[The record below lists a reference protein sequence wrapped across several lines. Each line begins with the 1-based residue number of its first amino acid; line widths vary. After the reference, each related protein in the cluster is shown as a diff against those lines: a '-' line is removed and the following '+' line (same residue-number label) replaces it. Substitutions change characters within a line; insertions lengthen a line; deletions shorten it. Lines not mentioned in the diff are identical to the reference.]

1 MKVIRQVVGSL
12 ILWRNQVITS
22 GNLSQRNSGCRDAW
36 HSRGRCAIIITNFD
50 IVADGNIC
58 IQFNSITQV
67 KYFCC
72 CCSVA
77 KFCLTLCNSMDCS
90 TPGFPVL
97 HDLPEF
103 TQIHV
108 HWVGDATQPF
118 HPLSPPSPLPSVF
131 PTIKV
136 FPNELSLRIKGPKYW
151 ELQFQNLSSQWIFR
165 VDFFRIDWFDFLAV
179 QETLKTTSNHFS
191 GETLPGSKLVRT
203 HMKAETEGA
212 KQLDQGRW

>member
-97 HDLPEF
+97 HYLPEF
-103 TQIHV
+103 AQIHV
-108 HWVGDATQPF
+108 HWVSDTIQPF
-118 HPLSPPSPLPSVF
+118 HPLPLSF
-131 PTIKV
+131 S
-136 FPNELSLRIKGPKYW
+136 FAFNLSQHQSFFQWVGCSHQVAKIL
-151 ELQFQNLSSQWIFR
+151 ELQLQHQSFQWIFR
-165 VDFFRIDWFDFLAV
+165 VHFF
-179 QETLKTTSNHFS
+179 
-191 GETLPGSKLVRT
+191 
-203 HMKAETEGA
+203 
-212 KQLDQGRW
+212 

>member
-77 KFCLTLCNSMDCS
+77 KFCLTLCSPVDYS
-90 TPGFPVL
+90 TPGFPVPNS
-97 HDLPEF
+97 LPEF
-103 TQIHV
+103 ARIHV
-108 HWVGDATQPF
+108 HWVNDAIQLS
-118 HPLSPPSPLPSVF
+118 HPLSSPSPPA
-131 PTIKV
+131 
-136 FPNELSLRIKGPKYW
+136 LSLFQHHVLFQWVSSLYQLAEVLK
-151 ELQFQNLSSQWIFR
+151 LQYQPFQWIFR
-165 VDFFRIDWFDFLAV
+165 VDFL
-179 QETLKTTSNHFS
+179 
-191 GETLPGSKLVRT
+191 
-203 HMKAETEGA
+203 
-212 KQLDQGRW
+212 